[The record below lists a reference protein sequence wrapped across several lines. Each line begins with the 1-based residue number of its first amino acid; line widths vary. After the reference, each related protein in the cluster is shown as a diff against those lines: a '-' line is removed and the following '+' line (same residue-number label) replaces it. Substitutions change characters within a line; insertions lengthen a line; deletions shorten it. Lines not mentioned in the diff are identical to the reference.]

1 MGWTDRRSK
10 NGIVDGIA
18 KNQNKI
24 KGEEHMNDLI
34 ERLRL
39 GDGTSADHELL
50 LEAADA
56 LALTSYPP
64 KHTWVGLTAEEA
76 AECWTTSATQTWKN
90 FEAKLKDKN
99 T

>member
-1 MGWTDRRSK
+1 MGWADRRSK

-24 KGEEHMNDLI
+24 KGAKQMNDLI
-34 ERLRL
+34 QRLRM

-56 LALTSYPP
+56 LEALTQPNQEPVKESKPN
-64 KHTWVGLTAEEA
+64 
-76 AECWTTSATQTWKN
+76 SRR
-90 FEAKLKDKN
+90 
-99 T
+99 